1 MAHERTAQLS
11 ASPADVREPVTRLLL
26 PRPSGDPG
34 GHLRAGRGRRR
45 LARDRPRPLSRRP
58 RSCSSLVGVA
68 IWTLT
73 EYWLHRLLFHW
84 EPKFR
89 GGDRLHFIIHG
100 VHHDHPNDAM
110 RLVMPPAVSVPL
122 AALFL
127 GLYVLVFGTPHA
139 FPAFAGF
146 ILGYLSYDYMHYHVH
161 HHVPKTKLREEA
173 AQAPHAPPLPGPPL
187 RLRSFLAALGRDHGN
202 AAAKP
207 ERRGRRDRRTGLLQ
221 LDHPAGRV
229 PPLEDRDHVV
239 GRRAG
244 HPVAGGH
251 RRRADVR
258 KQDAARRVEQ

>member
-1 MAHERTAQLS
+1 MSHERTAQLS
-11 ASPADVREPVTRLLL
+11 ASPQMFESRFLDFFSRVHPSVPAIVFVPVVVAGVWLGIDRGLAAGTTILLF
-26 PRPSGDPG
+26 
-34 GHLRAGRGRRR
+34 A
-45 LARDRPRPLSRRP
+45 
-58 RSCSSLVGVA
+58 VGMG

-146 ILGYLSYDYMHYHVH
+146 IFGYLGYDYTHYHVH
-161 HHVPKTKLREEA
+161 HHTPKTN
-173 AQAPHAPPLPGPPL
+173 
-187 RLRSFLAALGRDHGN
+187 LGRRIREQHMRHHFQDHRYGFGVSS
-202 AAAKP
+202 P
-207 ERRGRRDRRTGLLQ
+207 MWD
-221 LDHPAGRV
+221 
-229 PPLEDRDHVV
+229 VV
-239 GRRAG
+239 FQTL
-244 HPVAGGH
+244 P
-251 RRRADVR
+251 RRR
-258 KQDAARRVEQ
+258 KPTQPTS